1 MTSGDS
7 SIEPREMGGGSGVV
21 VGSSRPS
28 FNKTKKK
35 ELLKERNELIRRLKE
50 SGQYERYVKFPG
62 TLMSLL
68 D

>member
-7 SIEPREMGGGSGVV
+7 SREPTEEGEGSGVV
-21 VGSSRPS
+21 VGSTSRPS

-50 SGQYERYVKFPG
+50 SGQYERYV
-62 TLMSLL
+62 
-68 D
+68 